1 MEEEVKPAVEE
12 VKKPVTLAELG
23 LLKIEMRYI
32 YTSYQYDV
40 RDNKLMI

>member
-1 MEEEVKPAVEE
+1 MKPAVEE

-32 YTSYQYDV
+32 YTSYQFNV
-40 RDNKLMI
+40 RDKLMI

>member
-1 MEEEVKPAVEE
+1 MKPVVEE

-32 YTSYQYDV
+32 YTSYQFDI
-40 RDNKLMI
+40 RDKLMI

>member
-32 YTSYQYDV
+32 YTSYQFDI
-40 RDNKLMI
+40 RDKLMI

>member
-1 MEEEVKPAVEE
+1 VEEEVKPAVEE

-32 YTSYQYDV
+32 YTSYQFNV
-40 RDNKLMI
+40 RDKLMI